1 MGDHVHERLERL
13 FSDKRAAFIRFFIL
27 AGTRSASNFCF
38 SGLWRFSVIQ
48 VTAMSVDLLLVW
60 KSQFS
65 FKLLQHLD
73 SASLPAVAKMQP
85 NTLLMVLQGLR
96 LKLIRRPQTLL
107 LLLLVPSVL
116 ISDQC
121 SLAAELER
129 RPFDLSVISI
139 NAQTHTN
146 ISDVLKCTAK

>member
-1 MGDHVHERLERL
+1 ML
-13 FSDKRAAFIRFFIL
+13 FHSCGNQVSIKL
-27 AGTRSASNFCF
+27 LL
-38 SGLWRFSVIQ
+38 LWSVE
-48 VTAMSVDLLLVW
+48 VLSHPGHSYLSVDLLLVW

-121 SLAAELER
+121 
-129 RPFDLSVISI
+129 
-139 NAQTHTN
+139 
-146 ISDVLKCTAK
+146 